1 MFQPIRRLTQRDLEE
16 HLAMRLPA
24 QTGFTV
30 VELMISIVV
39 AAVLLALASPSFVE
53 FTKNRRITAQANEF
67 VSTLSLARSEALKR
81 VSRVTVCASSNGTS
95 CTGGWNQGY
104 LVFND
109 DNNNGS
115 VDGGE
120 SILKVVSALAG
131 ANTLNGI
138 TGTVASYVSYV
149 SSGHSK
155 LTSGAFQSGSIALCD
170 DRGVSHGRA
179 ITVNVTGR
187 VRVEST
193 EPTSCAL

>member
-1 MFQPIRRLTQRDLEE
+1 
-16 HLAMRLPA
+16 
-24 QTGFTV
+24 
-30 VELMISIVV
+30 MISIVV